1 MDLYTIVG
9 QELGEYMKTEAIQPK
24 IISNYNR
31 LSKLAQVPAQNGEH
45 IVWGIEYKDKRTS
58 GFANRLGVVEA
69 GRSSIKISGDKIQLQ
84 NKPFLATWKDTLKNI
99 NTMLENMIKNFNNR
113 DVVTKTF
120 VNIHSFPEDKINKII
135 QA

>member
-1 MDLYTIVG
+1 
-9 QELGEYMKTEAIQPK
+9 MKTEAIQPK

-31 LSKLAQVPAQNGEH
+31 LSKMAHIPSKNGVH
-45 IVWGIEYKDKRTS
+45 NVWGIEYKDKKTS
-58 GFANRLGVVEA
+58 GFANRLGVVET
-69 GRSSIKISGDKIQLQ
+69 GRSSVKINGDKIQLQ
-84 NKPFLATWKDTLKNI
+84 NKPVLSTWKDTLKNI
-99 NTMLENMIKNFNNR
+99 NTILENMIKNFNNR